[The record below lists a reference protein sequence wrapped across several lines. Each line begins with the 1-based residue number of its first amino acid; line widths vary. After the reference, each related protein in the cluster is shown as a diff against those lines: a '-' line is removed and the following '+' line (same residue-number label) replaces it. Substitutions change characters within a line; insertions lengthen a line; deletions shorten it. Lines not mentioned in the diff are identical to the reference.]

1 MRAIQ
6 WDPARN
12 GVDLVDQTLLP
23 AESRRILCSTIDS
36 LVEAI
41 RSLRVRGAPALEAA
55 GAYGVVLAAREAR
68 SWSDFE
74 SLVARVRTARP
85 TAVNLSRGV
94 ERALAAARRAR
105 EAALRGEGGRGIGP
119 EWGRG
124 RGPRRSRVHAP
135 QRERRGPRG
144 GGAPLPPSLRGAA
157 LAEANRIADED
168 VARNRAMGA
177 LGAKLL
183 RDGDTV
189 MTHCN
194 AGRLAT
200 VDYGTALGVLRAAKE
215 AGRHLKVVACETRP
229 LNQGA
234 RLTTY
239 ELLEDGFDVTLITDS
254 MAGAVLRSGRIAR
267 VIVGADRITRDAVF
281 NKIGT
286 YGLACLAK
294 THKVP
299 FTVAAPL
306 TTFDLEL
313 RARDVPVEERDRS
326 ELLWLGS
333 KKNAPDEVRVFNPAF
348 DATPLKLVDSIVTE
362 KGILRAPWGKAMAKV
377 GEWLKQR

>member
-1 MRAIQ
+1 MRTLR

-12 GVDLVDQTLLP
+12 GVDLIDQTLLP
-23 AESRRILCSTIDS
+23 AQSKRILCATVDS

-68 SWSDFE
+68 GDRARFE
-74 SLVARVRTARP
+74 ALVERVRTARP

-94 ERALAAARRAR
+94 ERALAAARREGSLE
-105 EAALRGEGGRGIGP
+105 EAAR
-119 EWGRG
+119 
-124 RGPRRSRVHAP
+124 
-135 QRERRGPRG
+135 
-144 GGAPLPPSLRGAA
+144 AA
-157 LAEANRIADED
+157 LAEAERLCDED
-168 VARNRAMGA
+168 VARNQAMGA
-177 LGAKLL
+177 LGARLL
-183 RDGDTV
+183 KDGDTV

-200 VDYGTALGVLRAAKE
+200 VDYGTALGLLRSAKE
-215 AGRHLKVVACETRP
+215 AGKRVKVVACETRP

-234 RLTTY
+234 RLTAY

-254 MAGAVLRSGRIAR
+254 MAGAVLRSGRISR
-267 VIVGADRITRDAVF
+267 VVVGADRITRDAVF

-286 YGLACLAK
+286 YGLACLARV
-294 THKVP
+294 HRVP

-306 TTFDLEL
+306 STFDFEL
-313 RARDVPVEERDRS
+313 RARDVEVEERSRD
-326 ELLWLGS
+326 ELLWLGN

-348 DATPLKLVDSIVTE
+348 DATPLRLVDSIVTE
-362 KGILRAPWGKAMAKV
+362 RGILRAPWGKAMARAAKWV
-377 GEWLKQR
+377 A

>member
-1 MRAIQ
+1 MRTLQ
-6 WDPARN
+6 WDSRRN

-23 AESRRILCSTIDS
+23 SESKRTLCSTVDS

-41 RSLRVRGAPALEAA
+41 QMLRVRGAPALEAA
-55 GAYGVVLAAREAR
+55 GAYGVVLAALEAQGDGGR
-68 SWSDFE
+68 FDA
-74 SLVARVRTARP
+74 LVERVRTARP
-85 TAVNLSRGV
+85 TAVNLARGV
-94 ERALAAARRAR
+94 ERALEAARRAGGPGK
-105 EAALRGEGGRGIGP
+105 AAE
-119 EWGRG
+119 
-124 RGPRRSRVHAP
+124 
-135 QRERRGPRG
+135 
-144 GGAPLPPSLRGAA
+144 AA
-157 LAEANRIADED
+157 LAEAERLCDED
-168 VARNRAMGA
+168 VARNRAMGSH
-177 LGAKLL
+177 GARLL
-183 RDGDTV
+183 KDGDTV

-200 VDYGTALGVLRAAKE
+200 VDYGTALGVLRGAKE
-215 AGRHLKVVACETRP
+215 AGKHLKVVACETRP

-254 MAGAVLRSGRIAR
+254 MAGVVLRSGRVAR
-267 VIVGADRITRDAVF
+267 VVVGADRITRDAVF

-294 THKVP
+294 VHKVP

-313 RARDVPVEERDRS
+313 RARDVPVEERNRS

-348 DATPLKLVDSIVTE
+348 DATPLKLVNSIVTE
-362 KGILRAPWGKAMAKV
+362 KGVLQAPWGKAMARV
-377 GEWLKQR
+377 GKWLKQR